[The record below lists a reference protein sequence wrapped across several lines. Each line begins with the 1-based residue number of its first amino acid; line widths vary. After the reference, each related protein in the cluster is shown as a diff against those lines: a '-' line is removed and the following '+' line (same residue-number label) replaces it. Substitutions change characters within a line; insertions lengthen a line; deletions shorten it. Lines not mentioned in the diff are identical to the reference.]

1 MTWKK
6 ILGQNRV
13 KNLLQKAIMESKI
26 PHAYCFWGQEG
37 IGKDALAIEFAK
49 VVNCRSPIRTE
60 AGIEACENCHSC
72 KSSNSLQHRNIHLIF
87 PMPAGKSGD
96 TKKDTVLEKL
106 TEDQVEEYYEQIK
119 LKSENPY
126 HKISMSN
133 ANQIR
138 IASIR
143 ELKKKLV
150 LTSSGEGRVC
160 VIVFRADEMTTEAA
174 NAFLKTLEEPHEN
187 VTIIITTS
195 RQDVILPTILS
206 RCQQV
211 RCEPL
216 NNADISQA
224 LQDRNNVAKQDASLI
239 SAFAQ
244 GSYTR
249 AVEFLGEALQEMREN
264 AIEFLRA
271 MLKKKVYRIEVASHI
286 EQLTKKHDRR
296 ETELL
301 LSMLLLW
308 MRDVSNFSKTGKKD
322 NLINIDKYEI
332 LQKFTS
338 GYPAKDYIKASEMLE
353 KSINQLRKNVAPQLV
368 LMRTVLDLRRLFLFS

>member
-6 ILGQNRV
+6 IIGQNRV
-13 KNLLQKAIMESKI
+13 KNLLQKAIIENKI
-26 PHAYCFWGQEG
+26 SHAYCFWGQEG
-37 IGKDALAIEFAK
+37 IGKDALAIEFAR
-49 VVNCRSPIRTE
+49 VVNCHSPKRTE
-60 AGIEACENCHSC
+60 TGIEACEICHSC
-72 KSSNSLQHRNIHLIF
+72 KSSLTLQHRNIHIIF
-87 PMPAGKSGD
+87 SMPTGKSGE
-96 TKKDTVLEKL
+96 TKKDSVLEKL

-143 ELKKKLV
+143 ELKRKLV

-160 VIVFRADEMTTEAA
+160 VIVSRADEMTTEAA

-216 NNADISQA
+216 SDSDISGA
-224 LQDRNNVAKQDASLI
+224 LLERNNIAKQDALLI

-249 AVEFLGEALQEMREN
+249 AVEFLGEAMQETREN
-264 AIEFLRA
+264 AIEFLRS
-271 MLKKKVYRIEVASHI
+271 MLKKKVYRVEVASHI

-296 ETELL
+296 ETELI
-301 LSMLLLW
+301 LSMLLIW
-308 MRDVSNFSKTGKKD
+308 IRDVSILSKTGKNDK
-322 NLINIDKYEI
+322 LINIDKYEI

-338 GYPAKDYIKASEMLE
+338 GYSGRNLVKVSEVLE
-353 KSINQLRKNVAPQLV
+353 KSINQIRRNVAPQLV